1 MEDPS
6 RYGTLYTLVLNFS
19 KIAKKKTE
27 NKADTLSVI
36 VDVLRG
42 NVFMSYELIRFQIVK
57 MMETRNQI

>member
-27 NKADTLSVI
+27 NKADTLLVS
-36 VDVLRG
+36 VDVVRIKSTIG
-42 NVFMSYELIRFQIVK
+42 
-57 MMETRNQI
+57 